1 MAYKNKSFESTYTSK
16 NNVSLDSF
24 FFFNFFSNRSRVK
37 NIFRQFNSLDHPIK
51 CLATLIAIIR
61 VL

>member
-1 MAYKNKSFESTYTSK
+1 MKILKVDTAEK
-16 NNVSLDSF
+16 NNVSLNSF
-24 FFFNFFSNRSRVK
+24 FFYNFFSNRSRIK

-51 CLATLIAIIR
+51 RPTTLMAIMT

>member
-1 MAYKNKSFESTYTSK
+1 MKILKVDTAEK
-16 NNVSLDSF
+16 NNVSLNSLF
-24 FFFNFFSNRSRVK
+24 FYNFFSNRSRIK

-51 CLATLIAIIR
+51 RSTTLMAIMT